1 MANIKVIDKSIVD
14 GKQWYSVMC
23 GREITR
29 WLYERDPVA
38 YHYVVTTSTGHI
50 FDIPESTYIMMKI
63 VWSD

>member
-1 MANIKVIDKSIVD
+1 MAKLKVIDKSIVD

-38 YHYVVTTSTGHI
+38 YRHIATTSTGYL
-50 FDIPESTYIMMKI
+50 FDIPESTYIVLKI